1 MVAPEG
7 DGALSAGRQP
17 QERGIAVSRRAAL
30 RLLCGAGIL
39 GAAGLASLTTPG
51 RAFADTASDLSDAQ
65 AQLDAAQAQLD
76 QIASDYET
84 LSTTHAQ
91 TLEQIEQ
98 VNGQIAETEQ
108 KIEDKQAEIEQ
119 EQATLSRSVRSSYKG
134 GNATILDVL
143 LSSSSFEE
151 LSSNIH
157 YLGKIN
163 EASAELITQI
173 KDAKAELEQE
183 KSDLESQQAQLQQLS
198 DSEQSQLDDMS
209 AKQQEAEDLISSLS
223 SEVQS
228 LMAQRDAELAA
239 QAAAAAAAHKSYS
252 GSRANTSGMS
262 GTQAAVVSACYSTP
276 SPGLGYCAAWVS
288 NVFVNAG
295 VGFIGGDACD
305 MYSAYCTSS
314 DRSALKPGMIIAV
327 STHPHTAA
335 GRIYGHV
342 GIYVGGGT
350 VMDNV
355 GYIRQISVDSWIS
368 FYGAT
373 VPARWG
379 WLGGVVLT

>member
-1 MVAPEG
+1 M
-7 DGALSAGRQP
+7 AGRQP
-17 QERGIAVSRRAAL
+17 QGRGIAVSRRAAL

-39 GAAGLASLTTPG
+39 GAAGLGPSLTTPR

-108 KIEDKQAEIEQ
+108 KIEDKQAGRSSRSRPP
-119 EQATLSRSVRSSYKG
+119 LSQRSVRSSYKG